1 VWVNL
6 AVYPS
11 DAARVAAGQKVTITA
26 VGSEAVSSGA
36 ISYIT
41 PVVDAQT
48 RTITAR
54 VVLSNRDNSWRPG
67 TFVKASVALG
77 GGRAGVVVERE
88 AVQTLDTERV
98 VFVQHEPGRFKAV
111 VVTTGEH
118 NGQQVL
124 IISGLAAGQ
133 EYVRGGA
140 FELKAKIVTS
150 SLGAHAGHGH

>member
-1 VWVNL
+1 M
-6 AVYPS
+6 
-11 DAARVAAGQKVTITA
+11 A
-26 VGSEAVSSGA
+26 VGTEAVSSATLG
-36 ISYIT
+36 YIT

-54 VVLSNRDNSWRPG
+54 VVLPNRDNRWRPG

-77 GGRAGVVVERE
+77 GGRTGVVVARD
-88 AVQTLDTERV
+88 AVQTLDNERV

-118 NGQQVL
+118 NGQQIV
-124 IISGLAAGQ
+124 IESGLASGQ
-133 EYVRGGA
+133 QYVSGGA